1 MENIT
6 LQEGITGN
14 STQQVEKKQT
24 AAAYG
29 SGLVEAFA
37 TPAMVA
43 FMENTCLQSIEP
55 HLPDTHSSVGIK
67 ISVTHEKATPV
78 GMQVFCISRLIE
90 IDRKRLVFEVEARDE
105 QGIIGRGQHQRFII
119 DKEKFMK
126 NIRKS

>member
-1 MENIT
+1 MEISQLHTGIKGNLSQTIT
-6 LQEGITGN
+6 KN
-14 STQQVEKKQT
+14 DT
-24 AAAYG
+24 ASLYG

-55 HLPDTHSSVGIK
+55 YLPDTHSSVGIK

-78 GMQVFCISRLIE
+78 GMYVYCTSRLVE

-105 QGIIGRGQHQRFII
+105 QGIIGKGQHERFII
-119 DKEKFMK
+119 DKEKFIKKLHSM
-126 NIRKS
+126 